1 MNPRLRFVTVGY
13 VAVTDRTDH
22 RAQTGTRRSTW
33 QRPIG
38 AVRRRARVGGKLD
51 RSQSCAAPAPGKSF
65 WLPQVAER
73 VLRTPVSTSV
83 GQARQVLV
91 VDDDPDVLELVAGY
105 LSAHGYEVAS
115 AADAGC
121 ARRVLENQRIDLV
134 VLDLNLPDEDG
145 LDLTRYLTEKHGCAV
160 IIVSART
167 DAIDRVVGLELGAD
181 DYMTK
186 PFEPRELLARVRSLL
201 RRMTQAG
208 HGDERAGDR
217 IEFEGF
223 RLDPLARRLLDAGG
237 QEISLTGG
245 EYDLLCAL
253 IEKPQRV
260 MSRDE
265 LMTRTHGRRA
275 GPFDRVID
283 VQIGRLRR
291 KLEPDS
297 NPPQLIKSVR
307 GGGYM
312 LNAQVRRLEP

>member
-1 MNPRLRFVTVGY
+1 MR
-13 VAVTDRTDH
+13 
-22 RAQTGTRRSTW
+22 
-33 QRPIG
+33 
-38 AVRRRARVGGKLD
+38 
-51 RSQSCAAPAPGKSF
+51 
-65 WLPQVAER
+65 R
-73 VLRTPVSTSV
+73 VLRTLQNSSAAH
-83 GQARQVLV
+83 ARQVLV
-91 VDDDPDVLELVAGY
+91 VDDDPEVLELVAGY
-105 LSAHGYEVAS
+105 LSAHGYVTFT
-115 AADAGC
+115 AADGSS
-121 ARRVLENQRIDLV
+121 ARQQLESQRIDLV

-145 LDLTRYLTEKHGCAV
+145 LDVTRHLTEKYGCAV

-186 PFEPRELLARVRSLL
+186 PFELRELLARVRSLL
-201 RRMTQAG
+201 RRVSHAVHPEEG
-208 HGDERAGDR
+208 GGEKLEFDR
-217 IEFEGF
+217 F
-223 RLDPLARRLLDAGG
+223 RLDPLARRVVDGG
-237 QEISLTGG
+237 GHEVALTGG

-291 KLEPDS
+291 KLEPDN

-312 LNAQVRRLEP
+312 LNAQVRRLES